1 MKTQD
6 LGEYG
11 KRLKVISVYFLLA
24 YDYLIVRPDILSR
37 TYLNFCTGSRA
48 TIIDGKS
55 VADDIKQEVT
65 KEVKLMKSQVGKAPG
80 LAVIVAGSQRS
91 SMLYVQ
97 NKTIACDE
105 VGISSVCEKL
115 PEDVSEEQILATIR
129 KYNEDPSTHGI
140 LVQLP
145 LPKVN
150 AHTDN
155 TNSVNFMQQNMIILL
170 YLFFI
175 GSLLFLVI
183 SNT

>member
-1 MKTQD
+1 
-6 LGEYG
+6 
-11 KRLKVISVYFLLA
+11 
-24 YDYLIVRPDILSR
+24 
-37 TYLNFCTGSRA
+37 
-48 TIIDGKS
+48 
-55 VADDIKQEVT
+55 
-65 KEVKLMKSQVGKAPG
+65 MKSQVGKAPG

-97 NKTIACDE
+97 NKTIACEE
-105 VGISSVCEKL
+105 VGISSACEKL

-155 TNSVNFMQQNMIILL
+155 SNSVQL
-170 YLFFI
+170 YAAKYGHPLFACSTCFFI

-183 SNT
+183 SNTSNLYASCSLTEVSKESSDSMFDEVSGIPIISQ

>member
-1 MKTQD
+1 M
-6 LGEYG
+6 
-11 KRLKVISVYFLLA
+11 
-24 YDYLIVRPDILSR
+24 
-37 TYLNFCTGSRA
+37 
-48 TIIDGKS
+48 
-55 VADDIKQEVT
+55 ADDIKQEVA

-97 NKTIACDE
+97 NKTIACEE
-105 VGISSVCEKL
+105 VGISSACEKL
-115 PEDVSEEQILATIR
+115 PENVSEEQILATIR

-155 TNSVNFMQQNMIILL
+155 TNSVQTLCSKIWSSIVCFL
-170 YLFFI
+170 YLFFYWFS
-175 GSLLFLVI
+175 SLFGHFEYI
-183 SNT
+183 KSICFM

>member
-1 MKTQD
+1 M
-6 LGEYG
+6 
-11 KRLKVISVYFLLA
+11 
-24 YDYLIVRPDILSR
+24 
-37 TYLNFCTGSRA
+37 
-48 TIIDGKS
+48 
-55 VADDIKQEVT
+55 ADDIKQEVA

-97 NKTIACDE
+97 NKTIACEE
-105 VGISSVCEKL
+105 VGISSACEKL

-155 TNSVNFMQQNMIILL
+155 TNSVQIYAAKYGHPLFACSTGFLL
-170 YLFFI
+170 VLFSFWSFQI
-175 GSLLFLVI
+175 HKIHMLHVVLQRLVRKLQI
-183 SNT
+183 RCLMKC